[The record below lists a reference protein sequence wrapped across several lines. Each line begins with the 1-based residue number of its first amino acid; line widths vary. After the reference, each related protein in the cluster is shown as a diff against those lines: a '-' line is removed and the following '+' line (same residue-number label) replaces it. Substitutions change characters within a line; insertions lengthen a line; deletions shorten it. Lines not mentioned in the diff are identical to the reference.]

1 MPDRPPA
8 AVRLGLLLA
17 VLGASSAPALAAA
30 RFACTAN
37 NGPFGISADVQIGPG
52 EANPIDRVGG
62 AITLKTREV
71 PPDLARLDLDT
82 PALVHHWY
90 EGEQLNLHFYKER
103 ASTQPGGAVE
113 AILTLRRPN
122 KDDDAYRGRFRI
134 KVRYFKK
141 ASDAQPME
149 FMVTGGATCTGTG
162 T

>member
-1 MPDRPPA
+1 MPDRPSA
-8 AVRLGLLLA
+8 AVRFGLVLA
-17 VLGASSAPALAAA
+17 VLWASSAPALAAP

-37 NGPFGISADVQIGPG
+37 NGPFGLSANIVLDNRGGSPISQVAGTVVL
-52 EANPIDRVGG
+52 N
-62 AITLKTREV
+62 TREV
-71 PPDLARLDLDT
+71 PPDLAKQDLDT
-82 PALVHHWY
+82 STLVHHWY

-103 ASTQPGGAVE
+103 AVSQPGGGIE
-113 AILTLRRPN
+113 AFLTLRRPN
-122 KDDDAYRGRFRI
+122 KDDEAYRGRFRI